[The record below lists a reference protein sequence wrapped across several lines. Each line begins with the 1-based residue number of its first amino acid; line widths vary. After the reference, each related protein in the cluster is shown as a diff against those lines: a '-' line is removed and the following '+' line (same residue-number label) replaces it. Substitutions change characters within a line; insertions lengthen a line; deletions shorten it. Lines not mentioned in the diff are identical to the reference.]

1 MLIHTYVHLSAFMC
15 IFTKLNIKPSPRP
28 PPKLCSFRRIS
39 SINLE
44 SFKLDLEAFSL
55 LTNPPTDHND
65 LLSAYNSTLSD
76 LLNKHAPVITK
87 LETHAKKCM
96 VQFFSS
102 SSQIITPPAAV

>member
-1 MLIHTYVHLSAFMC
+1 MHHACHL
-15 IFTKLNIKPSPRP
+15 PSPANSTHPLIITRYSRNSTSSHHLARP

-44 SFKLDLEAFSL
+44 SFKLDLEASSL
-55 LTNPPTDHND
+55 LTNPPTDQND

-87 LETHAKKCM
+87 LETHAKN
-96 VQFFSS
+96 
-102 SSQIITPPAAV
+102 

>member
-1 MLIHTYVHLSAFMC
+1 MGCHLPSPANSIHPL

-28 PPKLCSFRRIS
+28 PRKLCSFRRIS

-44 SFKLDLEAFSL
+44 SFKLDLGASSL
-55 LTNPPTDHND
+55 LTNPPADHND

-87 LETHAKKCM
+87 LETHAKNPWFNSFLQALK
-96 VQFFSS
+96 
-102 SSQIITPPAAV
+102 